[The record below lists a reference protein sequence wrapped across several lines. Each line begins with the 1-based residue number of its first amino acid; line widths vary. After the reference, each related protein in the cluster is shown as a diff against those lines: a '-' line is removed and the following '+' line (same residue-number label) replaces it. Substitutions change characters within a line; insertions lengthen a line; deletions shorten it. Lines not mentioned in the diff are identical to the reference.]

1 MRKDRGFTLV
11 ELMIVVAVIGII
23 AAIALPQLLRNR
35 MSGNEAAAIGALR
48 TITSAEV
55 QFQASGFA
63 DLDADNIYDYGTLA
77 ELRTPPGGSEP
88 FIDEVLAGG
97 TKQGYLFT
105 LTVGDEA
112 YNVTAVPTDP
122 GRSGV
127 RRFWLD
133 ESGVI
138 RFTTDGSDATAAS
151 PPIQ

>member
-1 MRKDRGFTLV
+1 MCSLSSR
-11 ELMIVVAVIGII
+11 
-23 AAIALPQLLRNR
+23 
-35 MSGNEAAAIGALR
+35 
-48 TITSAEV
+48 
-55 QFQASGFA
+55 
-63 DLDADNIYDYGTLA
+63 
-77 ELRTPPGGSEP
+77 RTPPGGSEP